1 MAAADRVFRPRDF
14 EGDGQD
20 VASSKDFSYSGGHH
34 LAAGPASGERHGRYM
49 FDGYILCGTPR
60 TGSTLLCKLLASTKT
75 AGDPHSFYRRQDVP
89 EWAEEWNLPDRDT
102 MSELDFN
109 VAYLN
114 AAIAAGKG
122 GTSIFGLR
130 LMRENLDELSAIL
143 DRIFPKLPS
152 DRARFER
159 AFGNVLYIHLSR
171 EDKLAQAVSLIKAE
185 QTGLWHI
192 APDGTEIERVAPPK
206 EPQYDF
212 ERIKREVTELET
224 YDAAWNIWFEDQG
237 IIPLRIGYERL
248 SANPAMTLVSICE
261 ALGVQPP
268 NAGDVRPGVA
278 KLSDATSL
286 DWMRRYQLDA
296 AV

>member
-1 MAAADRVFRPRDF
+1 MAAAILPGATAPAFDKPR
-14 EGDGQD
+14 
-20 VASSKDFSYSGGHH
+20 GHN
-34 LAAGPASGERHGRYM
+34 M
-49 FDGYILCGTPR
+49 FDGYIICGTPR

-75 AGDPHSFYRRQDVP
+75 AGDPHSFYRRQDVV
-89 EWAEEWNLPDRDT
+89 EWAEEWKLPDRAA
-102 MSELDFN
+102 MSELEFDA
-109 VAYLN
+109 AYLD

-122 GTSIFGLR
+122 GTGLFGLR

-143 DRIFPKLPS
+143 DRIFPKRPS

-212 ERIKREVTELET
+212 ERIRREVAELET
-224 YDAAWNIWFEDQG
+224 YDAAWNIWFAAQG
-237 IIPLRIGYERL
+237 ISPHRVGYERL
-248 SANPAMTLVSICE
+248 SSNPAATLLGICE
-261 ALGVQPP
+261 VLGVQAP
-268 NAGDVRPGVA
+268 NADDVRPGVA
-278 KLSDATSL
+278 KLSDDTSL
-286 DWMRRYQLDA
+286 DWMRRYRLDA
-296 AV
+296 AA